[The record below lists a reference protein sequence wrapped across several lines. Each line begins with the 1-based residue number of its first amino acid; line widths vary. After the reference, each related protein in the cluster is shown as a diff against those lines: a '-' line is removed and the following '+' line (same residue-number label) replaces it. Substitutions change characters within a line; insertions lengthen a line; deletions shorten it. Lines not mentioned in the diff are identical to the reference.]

1 MAVSTLHTL
10 SLPVRVS
17 RVVAA
22 LTGSSV
28 LTTQPLLLSGL
39 LPLPAPLPD
48 LVFKYSSLFSSSS
61 LSPSIDGTPSF
72 YWISVLFQA
81 FLYSERAPEDPC
93 RCCSVTATPQHT
105 VIQLH
110 HRNCLMCPALV

>member
-1 MAVSTLHTL
+1 MSQKSTGVAMSTLHTL

-39 LPLPAPLPD
+39 LALPAPLPH
-48 LVFKYSSLFSSSS
+48 LVFKYSSLFSFSS
-61 LSPSIDGTPSF
+61 LSPSIDGNRNF
-72 YWISVLFQA
+72 YWISVLVLSIPLF
-81 FLYSERAPEDPC
+81 
-93 RCCSVTATPQHT
+93 
-105 VIQLH
+105 
-110 HRNCLMCPALV
+110 